1 MPMKSFFILVVLVM
15 IVAVLF
21 IEIAGMPGE
30 IARRRGH
37 PQAKAIGMLGWIGLP
52 LGIAPWL
59 VALIWSNLDPLNLN
73 LTRDLELENQ
83 SSEQSDDDTAAAS

>member
-59 VALIWSNLDPLNLN
+59 VALIWSNLDPLDLN
-73 LTRDLELENQ
+73 LTTDLDLENQ
-83 SSEQSDDDTAAAS
+83 ASEQSDDDTATAS